1 MKIQEYRLNTGNK
14 GKIEQEILLED
25 GLGGQHRVK
34 YLDENR
40 VQVQTVKH
48 YVSEFGAEDV
58 TTYSMPC
65 KVRLHQ
71 IDSFP
76 YTEELKTQI
85 KDFHAQFPDAK

>member
-1 MKIQEYRLNTGNK
+1 MER
-14 GKIEQEILLED
+14 EILLED

-48 YVSEFGAEDV
+48 YVSEFGVED
-58 TTYSMPC
+58 TASYSMPA
-65 KVRLHQ
+65 KVRLYQ
-71 IDSFP
+71 IDTWP